1 MRRKIAD
8 LSHRPVF
15 YAENKYAFF
24 TVKKSILF
32 AFCFFYFSMI
42 FFPNLVSA
50 DNFKV
55 SVSLKD
61 NDFFLY
67 PAKEVSSRLIV
78 SNMGDIDAQ
87 IFVTSDI
94 DEEFPF
100 ELIVESNP
108 SYVYANDAAYDKYL
122 LINEKAYGVKEIK
135 FSLIAPYKKI
145 KKEQKKIYTVKI
157 NVFASP
163 VLMFADKR
171 TIKTNIKHQYQ
182 YEIKVELSD
191 DFVYLRDDKMSFQIE
206 DEESKNYEE
215 NEQYE
220 EEAKKGDS
228 TLQNENSAND
238 LTGENQL
245 YFGKQKNATI
255 TDAVVEKQTS
265 FPYSTIILLVIGV
278 LGICAAL
285 KL

>member
-1 MRRKIAD
+1 MAGKNF
-8 LSHRPVF
+8 HRQIF
-15 YAENKYAFF
+15 YAKNKA
-24 TVKKSILF
+24 LF
-32 AFCFFYFSMI
+32 AFCFFCLSML
-42 FFPNLVSA
+42 FFMDLASA
-50 DNFKV
+50 DDFKV

-67 PAKEVSSRLIV
+67 PAKEISSKLIV
-78 SNMGDIDAQ
+78 SNMGNIDAQ
-87 IFVTSDI
+87 IFVTADI
-94 DEEFPF
+94 DEDFPF

-122 LINEKAYGVKEIK
+122 LINEKSYGVKEIK

-182 YEIKVELSD
+182 YEIKIELSD
-191 DFVYLRDDKMSFQIE
+191 DFVYLREDKMSFSIE
-206 DEESKNYEE
+206 DEEPKNYEE

-220 EEAKKGDS
+220 EAAKKGDN
-228 TLQNENSAND
+228 TLQNENSASD
-238 LTGENQL
+238 LTGKDQL
-245 YFGKQKNATI
+245 YFGKQKNTTI
-255 TDAVVEKQTS
+255 IDMVVEKQT
-265 FPYSTIILLVIGV
+265 FFHYSTIIVLIIGF
-278 LGICAAL
+278 LGIYTVL